1 VKEIPNFSTLHNH
14 SSKFEV
20 MRFFVFFNVHSLK
33 TLASMLLQNKE
44 HAKTIDSIRR
54 SEMTPTPQPQLPVDR

>member
-1 VKEIPNFSTLHNH
+1 
-14 SSKFEV
+14 

-54 SEMTPTPQPQLPVDR
+54 SEITPTPQPQLPVDR